1 MLTSRCY
8 RCGRI
13 PPQARGGRDL
23 RLLYRAPIHRNQ
35 TILPALRPTGVRV
48 LSMVMSAEVA
58 RQRAAQLLAMSLEAS
73 RDGGFQLADLLAD
86 AASKYLDRADELEC
100 VQGSHLRQHGGNGMA
115 NDIRRLIR
123 TTRQEERRPG
133 SRDDR
138 SWNSSGRR
146 NVLTP
151 SLRHKG

>member
-1 MLTSRCY
+1 
-8 RCGRI
+8 
-13 PPQARGGRDL
+13 L
-23 RLLYRAPIHRNQ
+23 RAFGQ
-35 TILPALRPTGVRV
+35 VGVRV

-100 VQGSHLRQHGGNGMA
+100 APNLDLRHRNGNGITT
-115 NDIRRLIR
+115 DIRRLHR
-123 TTRQEERRPG
+123 TARQEERRPG

-138 SWNSSGRR
+138 SWNSTGAR

-151 SLRHKG
+151 PLRHKG